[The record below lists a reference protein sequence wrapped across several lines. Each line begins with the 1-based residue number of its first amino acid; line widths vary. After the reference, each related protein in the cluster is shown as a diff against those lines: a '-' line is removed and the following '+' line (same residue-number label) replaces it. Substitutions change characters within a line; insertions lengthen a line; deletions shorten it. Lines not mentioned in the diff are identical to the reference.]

1 LGNEILSSDPV
12 RILPNL
18 ASLARNLVDF
28 ISCSNSTLCVAF
40 EFGFTLLNR
49 TLQIRNVLFNRI
61 SCRVRS
67 RFLLRVSS

>member
-18 ASLARNLVDF
+18 PSLARNLVDF
-28 ISCSNSTLCVAF
+28 ISRSHSTLCVAF
-40 EFGFTLLNR
+40 EFSFTLLNR

-61 SCRVRS
+61 SRCVCS
-67 RFLLRVSS
+67 RFLLRISS